1 MPVEYKKFMEVDTH
15 WRKTMELVHETPEV
29 MYVSEQDGLR
39 AQFDTQNKNLSD
51 IQKALSAFL
60 EQKRLV
66 FARFFF
72 LGSDELLQILANTKD
87 PMRVQ
92 DSMNTIFEGIAKV
105 KFDDQTR
112 VYGMISE
119 EGEDG
124 CELRRTRFSEESI
137 GVAVALQTR

>member
-87 PMRVQ
+87 PQLVQ
-92 DSMNTIFEGIAKV
+92 PYMGQCFEGINKI
-105 KFDDQTR
+105 KFDEQMCVT
-112 VYGMISE
+112 GMISE
-119 EGEDG
+119 EGE
-124 CELRRTRFSEESI
+124 E
-137 GVAVALQTR
+137 V